1 MQISGT
7 RGNEFKHWS
16 VPMFADDKRSWH
28 AMCKNGNGIKLLQ
41 WNDNCRKF
49 KSWWIGEARV
59 KLSSGPRFNIKM
71 LSYQCSKSHCGYKT
85 ILQPSYLQNGNSY
98 TGKMTSLYWIRALVP
113 TVFVTH
119 GISHKTWLQIC
130 CALFS
135 SDHIF
140 TFFGSFFYKRTHIMQ
155 VYYTHDYLE
164 TVS

>member
-119 GISHKTWLQIC
+119 GISHKYRLKRKEKNK
-130 CALFS
+130 S
-135 SDHIF
+135 REEIF
-140 TFFGSFFYKRTHIMQ
+140 YQMKVFCFVKISCRKCF
-155 VYYTHDYLE
+155 L
-164 TVS
+164 